1 MEKAKLIVTGRPIEI
16 FEFEGLPSVNTHY
29 NMHFRPRSIAT
40 KEWRYEAKEKASSFS
55 YGPDDPLIKT
65 RALCIVWVY
74 PPFEEVSD
82 IHNVHIKPVL
92 DGFTDAG
99 VWHDDEWAWV
109 PATMFAWGGIG
120 TQGKR
125 KRISKFEIYELGSFT
140 VNGTE
145 IRLPKGRK
153 RL

>member
-1 MEKAKLIVTGRPIEI
+1 MKAKLTLKGTPIRTY
-16 FEFEGLPSVNTHY
+16 EFEGLPSVNTHY
-29 NMHFRPRSIAT
+29 NKHWRPRAVDT
-40 KEWRYEAKEKASSFS
+40 AEWRYEAHEKAASFH
-55 YGPDDPLIKT
+55 YGPREPLIRT
-65 RALCIVWVY
+65 RALCVVWVF

-99 VWHDDEWAWV
+99 LWHDDEWAWV
-109 PATMFAWGGIG
+109 PATLFAWGGIG

-125 KRISKFEIYELGSFT
+125 KRISRFDIYELGSFT
-140 VNGTE
+140 VNGFE
-145 IRLPKGRK
+145 HKLPKGRK